1 MARTKQTSMPKP
13 KRPMTWTRFRLP
25 PTQDSPNWSSSSAA
39 AGYDAKRDQLFN
51 MLDGVPGTSRY
62 YIAIGKMVEDPQKAV
77 CTIGWEF
84 MDDLTNFIA
93 SPACDRFLRTLDGM
107 NKAEI
112 GKDDNTLDEA
122 ADSSKP
128 TQHSPAENDD
138 TELIARRRNRFLVLK
153 HWESCSTSE
162 IIGRVTLSTYLMAM
176 PDNSFNTL
184 HRTFQEVEKTYGT
197 TTITNV
203 WFYTP
208 RSWSAAD
215 EQEDMSET
223 WMEKTFGRGGGTSG
237 VQSTPPSPPPPPR
250 FQSESAAATAAA
262 GGSASD
268 RPKKGL
274 ICNFDMWETFRPSKM
289 DVDRE
294 DYLDRYRKIKENFD
308 RVTGEWISDGRMLSG
323 IRELWD
329 FVSVREFVETNRER
343 KRKRDEGMDSD
354 SKKLTTELHNKK

>member
-1 MARTKQTSMPKP
+1 MARTKQTSKPRP

-25 PTQDSPNWSSSSAA
+25 PTQDPPNWSSSSAA
-39 AGYDAKRDQLFN
+39 AGYDAKRGQFLDI
-51 MLDGVPGTSRY
+51 LDGVPGTSSY
-62 YIAIGKMVEDPQKAV
+62 DMAIGKMVEDPQEAV
-77 CTIGWEF
+77 CIIGWEF
-84 MDDLTNFIA
+84 MDDVTNFIA

-107 NKAEI
+107 NEADI

-128 TQHSPAENDD
+128 TQHTPAENDD
-138 TELIARRRNRFLVLK
+138 AELIARRRNRFLVLK

-176 PDNSFNTL
+176 PDDSFDTL
-184 HRTFQEVEKTYGT
+184 HRTFLDVEKAYGARE
-197 TTITNV
+197 ITNV

-237 VQSTPPSPPPPPR
+237 AQSTSPPPR
-250 FQSESAAATAAA
+250 VRSESATAAAAAAVTA

-268 RPKKGL
+268 PPKKGL
-274 ICNFDMWETFRPSKM
+274 ICNFHMWETFRPSKM

-323 IRELWD
+323 KRDLWD
-329 FVSVREFVETNRER
+329 FLSVSEFVEMNRER
-343 KRKRDEGMDSD
+343 KRKRDEGIDLDSE
-354 SKKLTTELHNKK
+354 KLTTELHDKE